1 MKTPMHI
8 ETLAASLNGFVDPAG
23 AGLVPRLQNSTTFVR
38 GRDNAL
44 VVPENSYARDHNETV
59 RQVEEILALMEEAE
73 ASLLF
78 PSGMAAIAA
87 VFQALPAGAR
97 LLVQSGIYWGTTKF
111 IRDFAERRGA
121 TIAEVDAS
129 DLSPFRL
136 AFDETKPTLVFIET
150 PSNPWL
156 KVTDIAAIARICENA
171 TLVVDSTAATPVL
184 SRPLALG
191 ADIVIHSATKAL
203 NGHSDVV
210 GGVVATKQK
219 DALWTQIAEDRQV
232 SGAIM
237 GPFEAWLLL
246 RSLRTLPLRI
256 ARMCENTQA
265 ITEFL
270 ASHPKI
276 ESVLYPGLKTHQ
288 GHEVATRQMEGGYGY
303 LFSALVA
310 GGREAALQVSGAL
323 NIFHRA
329 TSLGGVES
337 LVEHRHTI
345 EPHTGIPENLLRFS
359 IGIENV
365 QDLIADLS
373 QALDQV

>member
-1 MKTPMHI
+1 MKTPLHI
-8 ETLAASLNGFVDPAG
+8 ETLAASLNGYVDPAG

-38 GRDNAL
+38 DRENTL
-44 VVPENSYARDHNETV
+44 VVPENSYARDHNDTV
-59 RQVEEILALMEEAE
+59 RQVEGILALMEEAE
-73 ASLLF
+73 ACLVF

-87 VFQALPAGAR
+87 VFQALPKGAR
-97 LLVQSGIYWGTTKF
+97 ILAQSGIYWGTTKF
-111 IRDFAERRGA
+111 IRDYAERRGA
-121 TIAEVDAS
+121 VLAEVDAS
-129 DLSPFRL
+129 DLS
-136 AFDETKPTLVFIET
+136 AFQAAYEDTKPDLVFIET

-156 KVTDIAAIARICENA
+156 KVADIAAIAAICENA

-184 SRPLALG
+184 SRPLTLG

-210 GGVVATKQK
+210 GGVLATKQK

-246 RSLRTLPLRI
+246 RSLRTLPLRVG
-256 ARMCENTQA
+256 RMCENTQA
-265 ITEFL
+265 VTEFL
-270 ASHPKI
+270 AAHPKI
-276 ESVLYPGLKTHQ
+276 EGVLYPGLATHQ
-288 GHEVATRQMEGGYGY
+288 GHEVARGQMQGGYGY
-303 LFSALVA
+303 LFSALVK
-310 GGREAALQVSGAL
+310 GGREAALRVSGAL

-365 QDLIADLS
+365 EDLIADLS

>member
-1 MKTPMHI
+1 
-8 ETLAASLNGFVDPAG
+8 
-23 AGLVPRLQNSTTFVR
+23 
-38 GRDNAL
+38 

-121 TIAEVDAS
+121 TVAEVDAS
-129 DLSPFRL
+129 DLSAFRL

-156 KVTDIAAIARICENA
+156 KVTDIAAIAGICENA

-219 DALWTQIAEDRQV
+219 DALWTQIGEDRQV

-288 GHEVATRQMEGGYGY
+288 GHEVAVRQMEGGYGY

-359 IGIENV
+359 IGIENM